1 MLSGIAQRR
10 DCVPTMLID
19 ALWRIA
25 LRAAYPLA
33 RIWWQVR
40 RPRHEG
46 ALVAI
51 HVGQA
56 LLLVK
61 ASYRDEWNF
70 PGGSIHEGETPETAA
85 QREMQEEIGMSSHAL
100 QPVGKV
106 CGNWDGRRDKVHFFE
121 LHLDSLPELRLDNR
135 EIIAA
140 KLVSLEELR
149 GIALTPP
156 VVAYIGK
163 ELCYE

>member
-1 MLSGIAQRR
+1 
-10 DCVPTMLID
+10 MLID
-19 ALWRIA
+19 AIWRLA
-25 LRAAYPLA
+25 LRLAYPLA
-33 RIWWQVR
+33 GVWWRIRQ
-40 RPRHEG
+40 PRHEG

-51 HVGQA
+51 YVGQA

-70 PGGSIHEGETPETAA
+70 PGGSIHDGETPEIAA
-85 QREMQEEIGMSSHAL
+85 QREMLEEIGMSSHTL

-106 CGNWDGRRDKVHFFE
+106 SGNWDGRRDTVYFFE

-140 KLVSLEELR
+140 KLVSPEALR

-156 VVAYIGK
+156 VVAYLGK